1 MGFELPIADLLGM
14 TSLELLGVIM
24 LVVMLGAIFIGLPI
38 SFTLLFLA
46 LIFGYM
52 GMGVR
57 VFNLTYLQTFGL
69 MKQDEF
75 VAVPLFILMGY
86 ICDQGGL
93 MERLF
98 TAFRNLFAPVR
109 GSLYLVVIATATLF
123 GIAAGTVGATVALLG
138 IMAGP
143 MMIRAGY
150 DQRMSA
156 GAIAAGGTLGIL
168 IPPSVMLVV
177 MAPVLDISILDLYAA
192 AFGPGFLLSGMY
204 IAYTLGRSFINP
216 KLGPPVPKEERP
228 TSVWVVLWDCL
239 VGLIPVTVLTVVTLG
254 AILAGWTTASEAA
267 AIGVLGAL
275 LLAIAYAGVSVP
287 DFRRV
292 LVGLGVML
300 ATIGLLCLVALSARF
315 DPLRI
320 GRFPLVLLG
329 LTPVLLGLTAM
340 FSDYS
345 WKGFLNACYMTLATT
360 SMVLFLAV
368 ASNVF
373 GAVFAWLG
381 TASWITK
388 TLLAAPLPAWG
399 TMTCLLAL
407 IFLLGWPFEWPAI
420 VLIFLPLLA
429 PVAKGLGYDM
439 VWFGCITAVVLQT
452 AFLSPP
458 VAMSAYYLKQVV
470 REWNL
475 RLIYR
480 GMADFMV
487 IQVICVALVLIF
499 PAIAMWFPNWLQERR
514 DAARSVQV
522 EQPPSLS
529 AVLERATSR

>member
-1 MGFELPIADLLGM
+1 M
-14 TSLELLGVIM
+14 TGLELLGAVM
-24 LVVMLGAIFIGLPI
+24 LVVMLFAIFIGLPI

-46 LIFGYM
+46 LMFGYV
-52 GMGVR
+52 GLGVR

-86 ICDQGGL
+86 VCDQGGL

-109 GSLYLVVIATATLF
+109 GSLYLVVITTATLF

-143 MMIRAGY
+143 MMIKAGY

-177 MAPVLDISILDLYAA
+177 MAPVLDISIIDLYAA

-216 KLGPPVPKEERP
+216 KLGPPVPKEDRP
-228 TSVWVVLWDCL
+228 TSTKVMLWECL
-239 VGLIPVTVLTVVTLG
+239 VGLVPVTVLTIVTLG
-254 AILAGWTTASEAA
+254 AILAGFTTASEAA
-267 AIGVLGAL
+267 AMGALGA
-275 LLAIAYAGVSVP
+275 II
-287 DFRRV
+287 
-292 LVGLGVML
+292 LVILYGKFTWRGL
-300 ATIGLLCLVALSARF
+300 F
-315 DPLRI
+315 
-320 GRFPLVLLG
+320 
-329 LTPVLLGLTAM
+329 
-340 FSDYS
+340 
-345 WKGFLNACYMTLATT
+345 NACQLTLATT

-381 TASWITK
+381 TATWITNA
-388 TLLAAPLPAWG
+388 LLAAPLPAWG
-399 TMTCLLAL
+399 TMTLLLIL

-439 VWFGCITAVVLQT
+439 VWFGCIVAVVLQT

-487 IQVICVALVLIF
+487 IQVICVVLVLVF
-499 PAIAMWFPNWLQERR
+499 PSIAMWFPNWLQERR
-514 DAARSVQV
+514 NAARSAQV
-522 EQPPSLS
+522 ERPPALS
-529 AVLERATSR
+529 AVLEAHNIKIAP